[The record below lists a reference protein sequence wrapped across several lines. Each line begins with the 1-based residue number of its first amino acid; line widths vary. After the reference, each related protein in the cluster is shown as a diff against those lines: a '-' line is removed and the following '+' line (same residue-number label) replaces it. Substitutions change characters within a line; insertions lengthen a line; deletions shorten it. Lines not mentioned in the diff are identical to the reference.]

1 MNFSHV
7 LLFFLIDIRYLYS
20 VLLHFHAAIK
30 KAPNL
35 LIRKPTYSI
44 SSNKYFL
51 GQDVVVVWQ
60 FFVPIV
66 ISINVLKPHH
76 LFG

>member
-7 LLFFLIDIRYLYS
+7 LLLFLIDIRYLYS

-35 LIRKPTYSI
+35 LIRKPTT
-44 SSNKYFL
+44 
-51 GQDVVVVWQ
+51 
-60 FFVPIV
+60 
-66 ISINVLKPHH
+66 VLVA
-76 LFG
+76 LNTFWGRM